1 MIEESERG
9 NDSRILNK
17 RYIIIFTHSRLTSSN
32 IKLLLLIFFF
42 KALSDVFSKLVL
54 KVEQTSRC
62 AYQKAS
68 WKIFSIVITPNQSEN
83 RKNNGQVIEDI

>member
-1 MIEESERG
+1 MIEAFERG
-9 NDSRILNK
+9 NDSSILNG
-17 RYIIIFTHSRLTSSN
+17 RYIIIFTHSKLIHSI

-42 KALSDVFSKLVL
+42 KAFSDVFGKLIL

-62 AYQKAS
+62 TYQKAS

-83 RKNNGQVIEDI
+83 REDNG